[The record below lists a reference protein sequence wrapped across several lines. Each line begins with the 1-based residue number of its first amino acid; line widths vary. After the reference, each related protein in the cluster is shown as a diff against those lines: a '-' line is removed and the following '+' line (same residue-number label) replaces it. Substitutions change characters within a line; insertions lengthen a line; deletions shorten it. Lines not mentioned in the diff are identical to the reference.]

1 MEEKI
6 LCVLKN
12 VLGLESATKALSQQN
27 CDKWDSL
34 RHLNLIVELESEFGV
49 EFDPEEIS
57 GMKCFEDIERVLTQN
72 CDMDSVVKKTGELS
86 DAEIESIN
94 TLFSR
99 YLACEEISL
108 RFERSALMLL
118 WDIPYIV

>member
-6 LCVLKN
+6 LFVLKN

-27 CDKWDSL
+27 CDSL

-57 GMKCFEDIERVLTQN
+57 GMKCFEDIERVLTQ
-72 CDMDSVVKKTGELS
+72 KL
-86 DAEIESIN
+86 
-94 TLFSR
+94 
-99 YLACEEISL
+99 
-108 RFERSALMLL
+108 
-118 WDIPYIV
+118 

>member
-49 EFDPEEIS
+49 AFDQEEIS
-57 GMKCFEDIERVLTQN
+57 GPNCCDDI
-72 CDMDSVVKKTGELS
+72 
-86 DAEIESIN
+86 
-94 TLFSR
+94 
-99 YLACEEISL
+99 
-108 RFERSALMLL
+108 
-118 WDIPYIV
+118 